1 MMNKRK
7 RAALPVGTLL
17 LFIAAIA
24 LLLTSTIGS
33 AQAALTYF
41 SEVYNTK
48 VDLYNI
54 GVTLMEN
61 GQTVAFRDYGN
72 EADGNWEEQGTVL
85 LANMLKEGERLQ
97 LGRAYPEVLAVK
109 NSGSI
114 DEFVRVNIRKYWV
127 TVKDGVEQKNLDLSP
142 ELIKLELDNED
153 KWVEDPAAATTERMV
168 LYYTEAL
175 PVGEV
180 TEPFSKTLTIDGQVA
195 KYVTKTTVKENGKTI
210 TRTTFDYNGVEFR
223 LDVEANAVQT
233 HNAEDAIISAW
244 GRQVDVDKNDQ
255 RLGLR

>member
-1 MMNKRK
+1 MNKKK
-7 RAALPVGTLL
+7 RASLPLGTLL
-17 LFIAAIA
+17 LFIASIA
-24 LLLTSTIGS
+24 LLLTSTFGS

-41 SEVYNTK
+41 SEVYNTQ

-61 GQTVAFRDYGN
+61 GEPVAFRDYGN

-85 LANMLKEGERLQ
+85 LANMLAEDERLQ

-127 TVKDGVEQKNLDLSP
+127 TVKDGVEEKNRDLSP
-142 ELIKLELDNED
+142 DLIKLELDNED
-153 KWVEDPAAATTERMV
+153 MWIEDPAAATAERTV
-168 LYYTEAL
+168 LYYN
-175 PVGEV
+175 EV
-180 TEPFSKTLTIDGQVA
+180 LGVDETTVPFSKSLTIDGKVA
-195 KYVTKTTVKENGKTI
+195 KFVTKKTMKENGRTI
-210 TRTTFDYNGVEFR
+210 TRTTYDYNGVEFR

-255 RLGLR
+255 ALRLR